1 MQRLVAP
8 PGAACAAPLR
18 LRPCRARRS
27 SRLAASASATPTAVK
42 ATLRRPLG
50 IVFAERG
57 KPGEAAG
64 VRIDELTP
72 GGNAASAGLQ
82 IGDVLVRVSATLLKD
97 GKEGQYE
104 KEGYGQRPYT
114 NWSRQMIDVRACDFE
129 TIMNAI
135 SSNNERWGIMD
146 VVLELERGSGAGAG
160 PVAAPEP
167 MAPPPPPPPA
177 AETLV
182 ELDILSPQGESIKV
196 RGARVFARRGRVRCA
211 RGRQARWPHK
221 RSPYFVAS
229 PRRLWCP
236 ARRPAACCATQC

>member
-27 SRLAASASATPTAVK
+27 SRLSASASATPTAVK

-64 VRIDELTP
+64 VRIDELTA

-82 IGDVLVRVSATLLKD
+82 IGDVLVRVSATLLKS
-97 GKEGQYE
+97 GAEGQYE

-114 NWSRQMIDVRACDFE
+114 NCACPRALL
-129 TIMNAI
+129 
-135 SSNNERWGIMD
+135 S
-146 VVLELERGSGAGAG
+146 
-160 PVAAPEP
+160 
-167 MAPPPPPPPA
+167 PPA
-177 AETLV
+177 CVLTQEPCSSRL
-182 ELDILSPQGESIKV
+182 LQGT
-196 RGARVFARRGRVRCA
+196 AR
-211 RGRQARWPHK
+211 
-221 RSPYFVAS
+221 
-229 PRRLWCP
+229 
-236 ARRPAACCATQC
+236 